1 MAIQSYTAGYGPQC
15 TMSDNGAGKVRVTFP
30 AWDFDWELYND
41 MAVDGS
47 HYLYNQ
53 STAVSGA
60 ITAKGGT
67 ESGGYYFDIGG
78 TAFPS
83 ANWNNTDRCVPTFQ
97 AAANDYNSIAL
108 ANAAMSALDI
118 RIDWYNSTAC
128 QSSLWTTPTTIPISI
143 YGGLSRQRVCYYLQ
157 NSSVLYL
164 SGDKSAM
171 TSQVT
176 ARNGTAYAG
185 NFLTY
190 EPNSGQAGAGVI
202 VSRCIALGP
211 CSFLARLGRYAAA
224 SIIKNC
230 IAIGAN
236 CMIMAYTS
244 EAAHIYEFCT
254 AYDCLYGISCAYA
267 GQTIKNCLLFTSSY
281 GVYSGAAA
289 SITYCASNDATLGEG
304 TGNIQNQTR
313 ANLAM
318 WVDSNSGCKWPNPR
332 ILSTS
337 ACYHT
342 GRAVDGITTD
352 IDGNTRMNPPSIG
365 AHEGTSQAY
374 PVPAGTISGT
384 FTATLHA
391 SQNKVTLDLTGLTQT
406 GGIYWVICVRQGSTP
421 VGSEDAY
428 KLYHIPIATTSFDI
442 MQNYDGAQASH
453 ASLLYITVQI
463 ESAAGVRTA
472 LGTAVSVTPHGYLEV
487 ND

>member
-1 MAIQSYTAGYGPQC
+1 
-15 TMSDNGAGKVRVTFP
+15 
-30 AWDFDWELYND
+30 
-41 MAVDGS
+41 
-47 HYLYNQ
+47 
-53 STAVSGA
+53 
-60 ITAKGGT
+60 
-67 ESGGYYFDIGG
+67 
-78 TAFPS
+78 
-83 ANWNNTDRCVPTFQ
+83 
-97 AAANDYNSIAL
+97 
-108 ANAAMSALDI
+108 
-118 RIDWYNSTAC
+118 
-128 QSSLWTTPTTIPISI
+128 
-143 YGGLSRQRVCYYLQ
+143 
-157 NSSVLYL
+157 
-164 SGDKSAM
+164 M

-176 ARNGTAYAG
+176 ARNETAYAG

-211 CSFLARLGRYAAA
+211 YTVLVRLERYAAA
-224 SIIKNC
+224 STIKNC

-236 CMIMAYTS
+236 SMIMAYES
-244 EAAHIYEFCT
+244 DAAHIYEFCT
-254 AYDCLYGISCAYA
+254 AYDCLYGICYAYA
-267 GQTIKNCLLFTSSY
+267 GQTIKNCLFFTSYS

-342 GRAVDGITTD
+342 GTAVGGIATD

-406 GGIYWVICVRQGSTP
+406 GGTYWVICVRQGSTP